1 MFSCDSISPFFLNVS
16 LGFPFPRKFGFSDA
30 AVGFVVAAVAAAAA
44 AAAASSVVD
53 DLPTERTFSLEKE

>member
-30 AVGFVVAAVAAAAA
+30 AVGFVVAAA

-53 DLPTERTFSLEKE
+53 GLPTERTFSLEKE